1 MIYVMSDLHG
11 RQDRFED
18 ILEQINL
25 KDEDTLYILGDIVDR
40 NPYGI
45 AILKY
50 IMDNPN
56 IKMLLGNHEL
66 MMLEALQAKCKI
78 FLWYSNGGEITHQRW
93 KKYRLA
99 TREKMLEY
107 LKALPFMT
115 EIEVNGKRYR
125 LVHGKSPTKKQLA
138 YKSEN
143 MLKHIA
149 VWERVMPGDS
159 GPEGLTV
166 IFGHTPTSYYQSS
179 DPPRI
184 WHGKNLIGI
193 DSGAAYFDG
202 RLACLRLDDMKE
214 FYSRC

>member
-1 MIYVMSDLHG
+1 MIYVMSDIHG

-50 IMDNPN
+50 IMDKPN

-143 MLKHIA
+143 MLKNIA
-149 VWERVMPGDS
+149 VWDHGMWMLRAS
-159 GPEGLTV
+159 FFYTFIKAFL
-166 IFGHTPTSYYQSS
+166 IY
-179 DPPRI
+179 RI
-184 WHGKNLIGI
+184 EK
-193 DSGAAYFDG
+193 
-202 RLACLRLDDMKE
+202 RLALW
-214 FYSRC
+214 YN